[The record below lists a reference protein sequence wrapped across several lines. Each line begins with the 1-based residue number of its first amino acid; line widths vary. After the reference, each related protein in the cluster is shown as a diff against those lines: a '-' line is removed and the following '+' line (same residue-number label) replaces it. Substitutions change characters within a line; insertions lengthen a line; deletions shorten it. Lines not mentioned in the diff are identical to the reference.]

1 MEVHTRQLQ
10 YFIAV
15 AEELSFTRA
24 AQRLH
29 VSQQGLSTQIK
40 QLEHAMDVVLFSRTT
55 RNVELTA
62 AGTVFLQ
69 DIRGAL
75 TCLDAAVERAR
86 SVHRGVQDRL
96 VLGALEG
103 AALTLTEPIL
113 DTFRQ
118 RHPGIT
124 VELRHFTY
132 EDPSAGLTSG
142 SVDVA
147 FARRPFVDD
156 GVQFET
162 LFAEPLMVML
172 PTNHRLADRTQVFVH
187 DLLDEP
193 LLGASTTDP
202 VWNAFWELNAYRG
215 GTPAPVVSRSNSLL
229 EELHKVA
236 TGVGV
241 VLTVACARWIPF
253 PGVRLLPIADV
264 PPNEVAVGWRCAQE
278 SPLVR
283 SFVEVARST
292 RDTHPELVTL
302 LQKPDFADCTVPP
315 HL

>member
-62 AGTVFLQ
+62 AGAVFLQ
-69 DIRGAL
+69 DVREAL
-75 TCLDAAVERAR
+75 TGLDVAIERAR
-86 SVHRGVQDRL
+86 SVHRGEQDRL

-103 AALTLTEPIL
+103 AALTLTEPML
-113 DTFRQ
+113 SMFRK

-132 EDPSAGLTSG
+132 EDPSAGLITG
-142 SVDVA
+142 TVDVA
-147 FARRPFVDD
+147 IARRPFVDA
-156 GVQFET
+156 GMQFET
-162 LFAEPLMVML
+162 LFAEPLMAMV
-172 PTNHRLADRTQVFVH
+172 PTNHRLADRTEVFVD

-193 LLGASTTDP
+193 LLGATTNDP
-202 VWNAFWELNAYRG
+202 VWNAFWELAAFRG
-215 GTPAPVVSRSNSLL
+215 GAPAPVVSRSNSLL

-253 PGVRLLPIADV
+253 PGVRLLPIVDA
-264 PPNEVAVGWRCAQE
+264 PPNEVAVGWRGAQE

-283 SFVEVARST
+283 SFVDVARGV
-292 RDTHPELVTL
+292 RDTHPELVAR
-302 LQKPDFADCTVPP
+302 LQEPDFADCTVPP

>member
-40 QLEHAMDVVLFSRTT
+40 QLEHTMNVVLFSRTT
-55 RNVELTA
+55 RLVELTA

-69 DIRGAL
+69 DLRGAL
-75 TCLDAAVERAR
+75 TSLDAAVDRAR
-86 SVHRGVQDRL
+86 SVHRGEQDRL

-113 DTFRQ
+113 DAFRK
-118 RHPGIT
+118 RHPGIS

-132 EDPSAGLTSG
+132 EDPSAGLTTG

-147 FARRPFVDD
+147 FTRRPFLDD
-156 GVQFET
+156 GVRFEL
-162 LFAEPLMVML
+162 LFAEPLIVLL
-172 PTNHRLADRTQVFVH
+172 PAGHRLANRTAVQARE
-187 DLLDEP
+187 LLDEP
-193 LLGASTTDP
+193 ILGAKTTDP
-202 VWNAFWELNAYRG
+202 VWNAFWELADHRDG
-215 GTPAPVVSRSNSLL
+215 RPAPVVSRSNSLL

-241 VLTVACARWIPF
+241 VLSVACARWIPF
-253 PGVRLLPIADV
+253 PGVRMVPVVDL
-264 PPNEVAVGWRCAQE
+264 PPNEVAVGWRVAQE
-278 SPLVR
+278 SALVR
-283 SFVEVARST
+283 SFVGVARTT
-292 RDTHPELVTL
+292 RDAHPELIAQ